1 MSQKIQNQ
9 TIIYLIII
17 LFHSCYYLHNSN
29 QLEKITELEKII
41 DLDKKK
47 MKECRTNEIE
57 KIFNITRLNLD
68 LLESKQ
74 LDSIAFS
81 LIYYDYRNYI
91 DCVTQMYE
99 AYKEL
104 NQFSEVLTINNTQ
117 LKNIKSDYMNSD
129 VKRNDLDQYLLEEI
143 NIIKV
148 TSKTIDELVKTIDV
162 TVTDFYKL
170 NEKLENILN

>member
-1 MSQKIQNQ
+1 MSQKTQTQ

-17 LFHSCYYLHNSN
+17 LFHSCYYFHNSN
-29 QLEKITELEKII
+29 QLEKITELENII

-47 MKECRTNEIE
+47 MEELKANEIE
-57 KIFNITRLNLD
+57 NMFNIARLNLD

-74 LDSIAFS
+74 LDSVAFS

-91 DCVTQMYE
+91 DCVNQMYT

-104 NQFSEVLTINNTQ
+104 NQLSEALITNNTQ
-117 LKNIKSDYMNSD
+117 IQNIKSDYLNSN

-143 NIIKV
+143 SIVKA
-148 TSKTIDELVKTIDV
+148 TSTTIDELVKIIDL
-162 TVTDFYKL
+162 TTTDFYQL

>member
-17 LFHSCYYLHNSN
+17 LFHSCYYFHNSN
-29 QLEKITELEKII
+29 QLEKITEVEKII

-47 MKECRTNEIE
+47 MQEFRANEIE
-57 KIFNITRLNLD
+57 KMFNIARLNLD

-74 LDSIAFS
+74 LDSVAFS

-91 DCVTQMYE
+91 DCVNQMHE
-99 AYKEL
+99 AYKEF
-104 NQFSEVLTINNTQ
+104 NQLSEVLTMNNTQ
-117 LKNIKSDYMNSD
+117 IKNIKSDYMNSN

-143 NIIKV
+143 NIVKA
-148 TSKTIDELVKTIDV
+148 TSKTIDELVKTIDF
-162 TVTDFYKL
+162 TVNDFYKL